1 MGNDWD
7 EEKINKV
14 ILRIYKTA
22 EANINETAWA
32 KANERQ
38 AKRNSSVLF
47 KKNENKCNLFV
58 YECILAAG
66 FNVGTPNMAINPF
79 KNLDLLI
86 QWKFARPPT
95 SHDWY
100 YHLVDHFKYIGEG
113 EEGLEKI
120 QNGDILTD
128 NTHMAIAFYDNDEE
142 EWTTIGAGEFT
153 VNKTDWGIAR
163 TYNNVKVRIFRFSP
177 GYIGLSNRIP

>member
-1 MGNDWD
+1 MGNKWD
-7 EEKINKV
+7 KKKIDKV

-32 KANERQ
+32 KANERK
-38 AKRNSSVLF
+38 AKRNPSVIF

-66 FNVGTPNMAINPF
+66 FDVGTPNMTLNPF
-79 KNLDLLI
+79 KYSDLLF

-100 YHLVDHFKYIGEG
+100 NHYVDHFKYIGEG
-113 EEGLEKI
+113 TEGLNEI

-128 NTHMAIAFYDNDEE
+128 DTHMGIAFFDNDEYK
-142 EWTTIGAGEFT
+142 WKTIGAGEFT
-153 VNKTDWGIAR
+153 VNKKDWGITE
-163 TYNNVKVRIFRFSP
+163 TYNNKKVRIFRFFP
-177 GYIGLSNRIP
+177 GYKALNNVD